1 MITQE
6 LVKVN
11 NKTLWQLCLNYS
23 DHRDCEYSIFVI
35 SSSEP
40 KRSEIAQ
47 LFAYDYS
54 EDIEATSPEAIE
66 FAEHC
71 DIYSVYAM
79 EVK

>member
-11 NKTLWQLCLNYS
+11 NKTLWQLSLEYS

-66 FAEHC
+66 FAEYC
-71 DIYSVYAM
+71 NIYSVYAM